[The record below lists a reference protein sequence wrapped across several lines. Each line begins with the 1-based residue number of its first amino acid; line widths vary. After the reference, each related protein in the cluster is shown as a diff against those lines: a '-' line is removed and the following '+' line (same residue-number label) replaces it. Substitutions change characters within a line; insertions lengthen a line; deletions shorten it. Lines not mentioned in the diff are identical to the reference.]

1 MQVFFVSLL
10 LVGVLLVEVTAIG
23 WSAWHADTTAA
34 QGVVLSAIFFAV
46 LIERSNRVSRPGLW
60 QAGFYFLSGA
70 GIGLLAYH
78 GEISLLLGGMWI
90 VLWFWFERQIRDDV
104 AAFVEETLGDESLGE
119 GMRER
124 RNASDVP
131 PKDVA

>member
-10 LVGVLLVEVTAIG
+10 LAGITAIG

-34 QGVVLSAIFFAV
+34 QGVVFSAIV
-46 LIERSNRVSRPGLW
+46 LSILIERSNQVPRQGLW

-90 VLWFWFERQIRDDV
+90 ALWFWFERQIRDDV
-104 AAFVEETLGDESLGE
+104 AAFVGEILGD
-119 GMRER
+119 
-124 RNASDVP
+124 
-131 PKDVA
+131 